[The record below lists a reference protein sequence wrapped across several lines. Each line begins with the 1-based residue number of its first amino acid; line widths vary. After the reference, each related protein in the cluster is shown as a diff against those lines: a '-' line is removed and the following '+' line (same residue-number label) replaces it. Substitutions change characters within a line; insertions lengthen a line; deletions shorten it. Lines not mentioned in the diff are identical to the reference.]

1 MHAFLLN
8 RRTHRSGKFQPGK
21 GSQKHA
27 SPSCVQNANSK
38 RSSQSIKRDQLVI
51 EHLPLVKAIAI
62 RLYESLPVHA
72 DLDDLIHAG
81 MLGLIDGAEKFD
93 ERKHILFKS
102 YAKHRIKGAM
112 LDSLRDLDWA
122 SRDLRRRH
130 RQLESITHELA
141 ACSSDAPNEEAI
153 AGKMGVDV
161 DRWRQIAIE
170 LRMVGLLSSSS
181 RPADDENQTNPEF
194 AASEDTQPD
203 TMYGREELSS
213 VLGEAMR
220 SLPERYQKIVSLYYS
235 NEMTMREIGEM
246 LGINESRVSQ
256 IHKTALAKMATVLQ
270 QNGIHSAEALV

>member
-1 MHAFLLN
+1 MRARGVSQN
-8 RRTHRSGKFQPGK
+8 GVSGKQ
-21 GSQKHA
+21 A
-27 SPSCVQNANSK
+27 SA
-38 RSSQSIKRDQLVI
+38 RSSRAAERDNLVI

-93 ERKHILFKS
+93 PRKHIQFKS

-112 LDSLRDLDWA
+112 LDSLRQLDWA

-130 RQLESITHELA
+130 RQLEAITHELA
-141 ACSSDAPNEEAI
+141 AISAETPNDEAI

-161 DRWRQIAIE
+161 EKWRQIAIE

-194 AASEDTQPD
+194 AASEETQPD
-203 TMYGREELSS
+203 TMYVRHQMST
-213 VLGEAMR
+213 VLGEAIR
-220 SLPERYQKIVSLYYS
+220 SLPERYQKIVFLYYT
-235 NEMTMREIGEM
+235 NEMTMREIGELM
-246 LGINESRVSQ
+246 GINESRVSQ
-256 IHKTALAKMATVLQ
+256 IHKTALEKMAAVLESA
-270 QNGIHSAEALV
+270 GITSSEALV

>member
-1 MHAFLLN
+1 MQA
-8 RRTHRSGKFQPGK
+8 SGVSKRVSTEK
-21 GSQKHA
+21 ERA
-27 SPSCVQNANSK
+27 K
-38 RSSQSIKRDQLVI
+38 RSSKVEQRDKLVM
-51 EHLPLVKAIAI
+51 EHLQLVKAIAI

-112 LDSLRDLDWA
+112 LDSLRQLDWA

-130 RQLESITHELA
+130 KQLEAITHELA
-141 ACSSDAPNEEAI
+141 AASAETPNDEAI

-161 DRWRQIAIE
+161 ERWRRIAIE

-181 RPADDENQTNPEF
+181 RPAEDDNQTSPEF

-203 TMYGREELSS
+203 MIYVRREMST
-213 VLGEAMR
+213 VLREAMR
-220 SLPERYQKIVSLYYS
+220 ALPTRYQKIVTLYYS
-235 NEMTMREIGEM
+235 NEMTMREIGHV

-256 IHKTALAKMATVLQ
+256 IHKTALEKMAAILQ
-270 QNGIHSAEALV
+270 AAGITSSEALV

>member
-1 MHAFLLN
+1 MQA
-8 RRTHRSGKFQPGK
+8 RR
-21 GSQKHA
+21 
-27 SPSCVQNANSK
+27 VSK
-38 RSSQSIKRDQLVI
+38 NERAKRLEKTALRDQLVI

-112 LDSLRDLDWA
+112 LDSLRQLDWA

-130 RQLESITHELA
+130 KQLEAITHELA
-141 ACSSDAPNEEAI
+141 AVSNETPNDEAI

-161 DRWRQIAIE
+161 ERWRQIAIE

-181 RPADDENQTNPEF
+181 RPTDDENQTNPDF

-203 TMYGREELSS
+203 TMYGRNELSE
-213 VLGEAMR
+213 VLQNAMQY
-220 SLPERYQKIVSLYYS
+220 LPERYQKIVSLYYS

-256 IHKTALAKMATVLQ
+256 IHKTALEKMATVLQ
-270 QNGIHSAEALV
+270 SAGIHSSEALV

>member
-1 MHAFLLN
+1 MPARSVPKRN
-8 RRTHRSGKFQPGK
+8 KARRPTRSE
-21 GSQKHA
+21 
-27 SPSCVQNANSK
+27 
-38 RSSQSIKRDQLVI
+38 KRDKLVM

-93 ERKHILFKS
+93 ERKDILFKS

-112 LDSLRDLDWA
+112 LDSLRQLDWA

-130 RQLESITHELA
+130 RQLEAITHELA
-141 ACSSDAPNEEAI
+141 AVSADAPNEEAI

-161 DRWRQIAIE
+161 ERWRQIAVE

-181 RPADDENQTNPEF
+181 RPTDDENQTKPEF

-203 TMYGREELSS
+203 IMYVRHEIST
-213 VLGEAMR
+213 VLNHAMQA
-220 SLPERYQKIVSLYYS
+220 LPERYQKIVTLYYS
-235 NEMTMREIGEM
+235 NEMTMREIGEL

-256 IHKTALAKMATVLQ
+256 IHKTALEKMAVILQ
-270 QNGIHSAEALV
+270 SAGIHSSEALV

>member
-1 MHAFLLN
+1 MHA
-8 RRTHRSGKFQPGK
+8 SSVSKK
-21 GSQKHA
+21 GLSKKEA
-27 SPSCVQNANSK
+27 SK
-38 RSSQSIKRDQLVI
+38 RSMKSALRDQLVM

-112 LDSLRDLDWA
+112 LDSLRQLDWA

-130 RQLESITHELA
+130 KQLEAITHELA
-141 ACSSDAPNEEAI
+141 AVQAEAPNDEAI

-203 TMYGREELSS
+203 TMYIRHELST
-213 VLGEAMR
+213 VLGAAMR
-220 SLPERYQKIVSLYYS
+220 ALPERYQKIVSLYYS

-256 IHKTALAKMATVLQ
+256 IHKTALEKMATVLQ
-270 QNGIHSAEALV
+270 SAGIHSSEALV

>member
-1 MHAFLLN
+1 MQARGVPKKGLFKN
-8 RRTHRSGKFQPGK
+8 ESGKRSRK
-21 GSQKHA
+21 AA
-27 SPSCVQNANSK
+27 S
-38 RSSQSIKRDQLVI
+38 RDKLVM

-93 ERKHILFKS
+93 DRKHILFKS

-112 LDSLRDLDWA
+112 LDSLRQLDWA

-130 RQLESITHELA
+130 KQLEAITHELA
-141 ACSSDAPNEEAI
+141 ALSAEAPNDEAI

-161 DRWRQIAIE
+161 ERWRQIAIE

-181 RPADDENQTNPEF
+181 RPSDDENQTTPEF

-203 TMYGREELSS
+203 TMYVRRELSS
-213 VLGEAMR
+213 VLNQAMQA
-220 SLPERYQKIVSLYYS
+220 LPVRYQKIVSLYYS
-235 NEMTMREIGEM
+235 GEKTMREIGEM

-256 IHKTALAKMATVLQ
+256 IHKTALEKMAVVLQ
-270 QNGIHSAEALV
+270 SAGIHSSEALV